1 MSIFR
6 AERSWHA
13 RNDALIAVQCK
24 SQASQELWRMYI
36 GDAQLSNGMKYSR
49 RYSEGIGGNRGLSN
63 KPFTSICT
71 SAFSP
76 DELHQT
82 HRIRASVEN
91 C

>member
-1 MSIFR
+1 
-6 AERSWHA
+6 
-13 RNDALIAVQCK
+13 
-24 SQASQELWRMYI
+24 MYL

-49 RYSEGIGGNRGLSN
+49 RYSEGLGGSGGLGT

-82 HRIRASVEN
+82 HRISAPRWKIAN
-91 C
+91 DKAL